1 LNGPGNLGMFVKNS
15 GQALRTPINWSEN
28 CQQFQILYPYVACL
42 NSDSIDI
49 YNIVNT
55 KLKQKVRITNPVT
68 CIKYFSNEKIF
79 LISTQYQI
87 YALVMEPVQ
96 NQIEYFLKNKEMEEA
111 LQLFEFI
118 NPSSKT
124 RQNNDVRIFR
134 FHNQNIFSDGSKTKM
149 AKKLSTDLK

>member
-1 LNGPGNLGMFVKNS
+1 
-15 GQALRTPINWSEN
+15 
-28 CQQFQILYPYVACL
+28 
-42 NSDSIDI
+42 
-49 YNIVNT
+49 
-55 KLKQKVRITNPVT
+55 
-68 CIKYFSNEKIF
+68 
-79 LISTQYQI
+79 
-87 YALVMEPVQ
+87 MEPVQ